1 MRKGERAKL
10 AKPKYKTV
18 WITPRA
24 CRLARLAAS
33 LCDHFVEES
42 VADEDG
48 PEGLVAV
55 RIDATVYRIA
65 RAVAHYRG
73 ESVGKWIETV
83 VTELSAEAIRR
94 MLGDGE
100 FGTDPRDN

>member
-1 MRKGERAKL
+1 M

-24 CRLARLAAS
+24 YRLARLAAS
-33 LCDHFVEES
+33 LCDPAIAES
-42 VADEDG
+42 VAGEDG

-55 RIDATVYRIA
+55 RIKASAYRIA

-73 ESVGKWIETV
+73 ESVGEWIEAV
-83 VTELSAEAIRR
+83 VTQLSAEAIRR
-94 MLGDGE
+94 MLGEGE
-100 FGTDPRDN
+100 FGANPAEN